1 MRIEMF
7 RVKFWF
13 FFFFFF
19 CGTCLVAEEN
29 EMKRWD

>member
-19 CGTCLVAEEN
+19 GTCLVAEEN

>member
-7 RVKFWF
+7 RVKFW
-13 FFFFFF
+13 FFFFF

>member
-13 FFFFFF
+13 FFFFF
-19 CGTCLVAEEN
+19 GTCLVAEEN